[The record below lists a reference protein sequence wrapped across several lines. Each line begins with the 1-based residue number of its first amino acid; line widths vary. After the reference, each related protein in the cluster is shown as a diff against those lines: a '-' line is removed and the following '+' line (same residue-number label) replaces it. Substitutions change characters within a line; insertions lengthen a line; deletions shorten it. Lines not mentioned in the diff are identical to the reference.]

1 MKRFKR
7 RSTLVFM
14 GEKNA
19 QELSSLLPMRSL
31 KARLLDVAFGPSR
44 RIGNGFLQIR
54 AIVEKGVVPATWCE
68 LRLVGIRGGVHS
80 GISARCAV
88 GPRGIRNTRRAR

>member
-1 MKRFKR
+1 MKRLEH
-7 RSTLVFM
+7 RSSLVFM

-44 RIGNGFLQIR
+44 RVGNGFLQVR
-54 AIVEKGVVPATWCE
+54 AMVEKGVVPATWCE
-68 LRLVGIRGGVHS
+68 LRSSVVRGAVGAHNVRSAIGVH
-80 GISARCAV
+80 GA
-88 GPRGIRNTRRAR
+88 RNTRGAR